1 MKLSVNLNKIA
12 LLRNSRGSNT
22 PSLEAYANKAISL
35 GIDGLTLHPR
45 PDHRH
50 ATSNDALNIGSLCKE
65 KSLEFNLEGNP
76 FSQPKNE
83 FLGFY
88 ELCLQAKPDQITLV
102 PDGEGQLTS
111 DSGWEPGFQDSELKS
126 FIAKVNELNCRT
138 SLFINADIHS
148 VEYASDMN
156 FDRIEIYTGPF
167 AQACLLDKNEL
178 QINCD
183 KIKEVINRAQELE
196 LGVNAGHD
204 LSLDNIEVL
213 KSCGSV
219 DEVSIGHAIMT
230 DSLKYGFDD
239 TIMKYINIIREK

>member
-35 GIDGLTLHPR
+35 GVDGLTLHPR

-50 ATSNDALNIGSLCKE
+50 ATSNDAINIGSLCKE

-76 FSQPKNE
+76 FSQPKND

-111 DSGWEPGFQDSELKS
+111 DSGWEPGFRDSELKS
-126 FIAKVNELNCRT
+126 FIAKTNELNCRT
-138 SLFINADIHS
+138 SLFINADIQS
-148 VEYASDMN
+148 VKYASDMN
-156 FDRIEIYTGPF
+156 FDSIEIYTGPF
-167 AQACLLDKNEL
+167 AHAYLVDKHELLIL
-178 QINCD
+178 RD
-183 KIKEVINRAQELE
+183 KITAVISRAQDLG

-204 LSLDNIEVL
+204 LSLDNIELL

-230 DSLKYGFDD
+230 DSLKYGFDA

>member
-1 MKLSVNLNKIA
+1 MNLSVNLNKIA

-35 GIDGLTLHPR
+35 GVDGLTLHPR

-50 ATSNDALNIGSLCKE
+50 ATSKDALNIGSLCKE

-111 DSGWEPGFQDSELKS
+111 DSGWEPGFRDSELKS
-126 FIAKVNELNCRT
+126 FIAKTNELNCRT
-138 SLFINADIHS
+138 SLFINADIQS

-167 AQACLLDKNEL
+167 AYACLIGKNEL

-183 KIKEVINRAQELE
+183 KIKEVISRAQDLG

-204 LSLDNIEVL
+204 LSLDNIELL
-213 KSCGSV
+213 KECGPI

-230 DSLKYGFDD
+230 DSLKYGFDA
-239 TIMKYINIIREK
+239 TIIKYINIIREK

>member
-35 GIDGLTLHPR
+35 GVDGLTLHPR
-45 PDHRH
+45 TDHRH
-50 ATSNDALNIGSLCKE
+50 ATSNDAVNIGSLCKE

-88 ELCLQAKPDQITLV
+88 ELCLQAKPDQITFV

-111 DSGWEPGFQDSELKS
+111 DSGWEPGFRDSELKS
-126 FIAKVNELNCRT
+126 FIKKTNELTCRT
-138 SLFINADIHS
+138 SLFINADIQS

-167 AQACLLDKNEL
+167 AHAYLLGKNEL
-178 QINCD
+178 QVNCD
-183 KIKEVINRAQELE
+183 KIKEVINRAQDLG

-204 LSLDNIEVL
+204 LSLDNIELL
-213 KSCGSV
+213 KECGPI

-230 DSLKYGFDD
+230 DSLKYGFDA

>member
-22 PSLEAYANKAISL
+22 PSLEAYANQAIAL
-35 GIDGLTLHPR
+35 GVDGLTLHPR

-50 ATSNDALNIGSLCKE
+50 ATSTDALNIAAICKQ

-88 ELCLQAKPDQITLV
+88 ELCIQTKPEQITLV
-102 PDGEGQLTS
+102 PDQEAQLTS
-111 DSGWEPGFQDSELKS
+111 DNGWVPGFKNSELRL
-126 FIAKVNELNCRT
+126 FIDKIKELNCRS
-138 SLFINADIHS
+138 SLFINADIES

-156 FDRIEIYTGPF
+156 FERIEIYTGPF
-167 AQACLLDKNEL
+167 ARAFSNDPTEL
-178 QINCD
+178 QSICNR
-183 KIKEVINRAQELE
+183 IKNVIIRAQELG
-196 LGVNAGHD
+196 LGINAGHD
-204 LSLDNIEVL
+204 LSLENIEL
-213 KSCGSV
+213 LTECGPI

-230 DSLKYGFDD
+230 DSLKYGFED
-239 TIMKYINIIREK
+239 TIMKYINISREK